1 MSVAGSCFPKGLQWS
16 ACVLLLAVA
25 YALMNERLLAES
37 VLYRAAAADT
47 TSAIRALVGFAFNGL
62 AFACA
67 MVALPRRWFIG
78 ALAFIAASALINIGY
93 GRIVGEA
100 VDQSKIAWMLTEA
113 AQAGNAA
120 GAFFTP
126 TVIAIAT
133 TVLCVALMGL
143 ARRFAPI
150 VPMKK
155 GLIVGLTGLILPLF
169 ILDPIRL
176 APIPAERNAWVY
188 LVKIMTAPPPPE
200 RAAVLETPKAPPV
213 ETIIWLV
220 DESINHDAYVSEV
233 KSSTLRHEPID
244 FGEAMSLGN
253 CSAPA
258 NVAMRSGVNVR
269 AANRKMD
276 LRATPSIWT
285 YAKKAGFQTVLIDGQ
300 TTGATQNL
308 ILDPERRLIDTYI
321 PAKLGVDTDRQIAK
335 MLNDMTRKGR
345 LQFIYVVLSGAHFQ
359 YRDHYPAGYIPADSP
374 IETQY
379 KAAVRYSKTGFFDTL
394 FAGLNRETTAVFYTS
409 DHGQNVQGAQVPH
422 CNPTPHRQEFSI
434 PLLAFVPQVSAT
446 AYKNNEPGTRSQSQ
460 IFPTTLSFMG
470 YDPQVGSKYDNDLS
484 RPTARKIWFGRNV
497 VPVEPGAE
505 IEIQDNPQ
513 F

>member
-1 MSVAGSCFPKGLQWS
+1 MGVVSSRFPKRLQWGAS
-16 ACVLLLAVA
+16 VLLLALS
-25 YALMNERLLAES
+25 YALMNERLLVES

-47 TSAIRALVGFAFNGL
+47 KSAIMALIGFALNGL

-67 MVALPRRWFIG
+67 VVALPKRWLIG
-78 ALAFIAASALINIGY
+78 ALALIAASALINIGY

-100 VDQSKIAWMLTEA
+100 VDQSKISWMLTEA

-120 GAFFTP
+120 GAFFSP

-133 TVLCVALMGL
+133 TVLIVALIFI

-150 VPMKK
+150 QPTKIALM
-155 GLIVGLTGLILPLF
+155 VGFAGLILPLF
-169 ILDPIRL
+169 IIDPTRL

-188 LVKIMTAPPPPE
+188 LAKIMTAPPPPE
-200 RAAVLETPKAPPV
+200 RAAVLETPKVPKV
-213 ETIIWLV
+213 DTIIWLV
-220 DESINHDAYVSEV
+220 DESINHNAFVSEV
-233 KSSTLRHEPID
+233 KPSTLPHAPLD

-269 AANRKMD
+269 TANSKID
-276 LRATPSIWT
+276 LRATPSIWS

-308 ILDPERRLIDTYI
+308 ILDPERRLIETYI
-321 PAKLGVDTDRQIAK
+321 PAKQGVDTDRKIAD
-335 MLNDMTRKGR
+335 MLNGLARKSGR
-345 LQFIYVVLSGAHFQ
+345 RFIYVVLSGAHFQ

-422 CNPTPHRQEFSI
+422 CNPTPNRQEFSI
-434 PLLAFVPQVSAT
+434 PLLAFMPQASAT
-446 AYKNNEPGTRSQSQ
+446 AYINKESGTRSQSQ

-470 YDPQVGSKYDNDLS
+470 YDPRVGSKYDYELS

-505 IEIQDNPQ
+505 IEIQDNPK